1 VTTRLLGRTK
11 MVPLNTNA
19 FIAATGNAVRISEDL
34 ARRFLVVELDAK
46 CENPEQRM
54 FGEPFSASVKRSRAD
69 LLGAVLTIW
78 RWGRQ
83 TCLPSGRPLGSF
95 EQWASWCRDPLLALG
110 CVDPVQ
116 RVAAAKTQ
124 DLYRQQIFEFLK
136 TWHTLHGSTPIKLR
150 DLDPKVS
157 ALFGGS
163 RQKLATNVRNLEGTR
178 LGGFVLTVN
187 RPQGKWGAADYAV
200 VREPNP

>member
-1 VTTRLLGRTK
+1 
-11 MVPLNTNA
+11 M
-19 FIAATGNAVRISEDL
+19 
-34 ARRFLVVELDAK
+34 VELDAK

-54 FGEPFSASVKRSRAD
+54 FGEPFSASVKRCRAD

-83 TCLPSGRPLGSF
+83 TCLPFGRPLGSF
-95 EQWASWCRDPLLALG
+95 EQWASWCRDPLLARCG

-124 DLYRQQIFEFLK
+124 GPYRQQIFEFLK
-136 TWHTLHGSTPIKLR
+136 TWHTLRGSKPIKLR
-150 DLDPKVS
+150 DLDPGVS

-178 LGGFVLTVN
+178 LGGFVLTVK
-187 RPQGKWGAADYAV
+187 RPQGKWGTADYAV
-200 VREPNP
+200 VREPNA